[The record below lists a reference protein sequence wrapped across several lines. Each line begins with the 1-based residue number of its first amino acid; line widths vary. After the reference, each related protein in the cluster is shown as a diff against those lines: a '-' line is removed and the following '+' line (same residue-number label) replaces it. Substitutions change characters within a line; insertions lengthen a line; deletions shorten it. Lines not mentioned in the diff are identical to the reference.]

1 MGSLQV
7 IYEHIKAKG
16 TVPLW
21 AIVPG
26 LPGED
31 AKLILAARFRFQK
44 GFYKAWIGGGLWVWV
59 QTLGELEQCKP
70 R

>member
-21 AIVPG
+21 ATCQG
-26 LPGED
+26 FQ
-31 AKLILAARFRFQK
+31 AKTQS
-44 GFYKAWIGGGLWVWV
+44 
-59 QTLGELEQCKP
+59 
-70 R
+70 